1 MYRGKTPYVLSVV
14 VTDGVY
20 DGNRPVDRHS
30 KPLEKRTAISTEEEQ
45 LETGTQK
52 IPVSIRVFEKY
63 IKDTKPMCM

>member
-30 KPLEKRTAISTEEEQ
+30 KPLEKKNRNFNGRRAAGNRNAKNPGQ
-45 LETGTQK
+45 H
-52 IPVSIRVFEKY
+52 PCIRKVH
-63 IKDTKPMCM
+63 